1 METSFCPPNKN
12 TLNRRYA
19 LIRSLLQ
26 DAPWNGF
33 VRLGPIVSRPM
44 ERWGESVLLSL
55 FHDAKRCGPKKHLAS
70 ERQGFGPPEPL
81 HPFCL
86 QRFPNMVLIGGFC
99 VQSCYKMDQSIK
111 RELERDVWPNR
122 VFHPYGL
129 SLRSFQGPKRTSRQ
143 RSTRC
148 PAPSSRRTG
157 SGVVSIRGTFSAER
171 IESRSGSGWIW
182 AC

>member
-12 TLNRRYA
+12 TLNRRDA

-70 ERQGFGPPEPL
+70 ERQGFGPPEPPASIL
-81 HPFCL
+81 PPTFPKYGADRWILCPILL
-86 QRFPNMVLIGGFC
+86 QNGSVHQTRTRTGRLAQQGVP
-99 VQSCYKMDQSIK
+99 
-111 RELERDVWPNR
+111 P
-122 VFHPYGL
+122 
-129 SLRSFQGPKRTSRQ
+129 LRSKPSQFSGPKTDFSPAQ
-143 RSTRC
+143 HAVPGAVVATDWKRC
-148 PAPSSRRTG
+148 GIDPRNVLR
-157 SGVVSIRGTFSAER
+157 
-171 IESRSGSGWIW
+171 
-182 AC
+182 